1 MARRISI
8 IKRLGGSTLVVV
20 GAVAMTLVCFLVL
33 PLIQAIGRPPETD
46 STVRSTDQAMIE
58 PPPQPPEP
66 EEEEPEEPEEKPELE
81 QEDVPLDLSQIE
93 IALNPGTGGAGALAG
108 NFNVNISDVVGGDGG
123 DGLFNLSEL
132 DQRPRAV
139 YQPSPRI
146 TPEVRRHAPGK
157 VSIIFIVNKNG
168 RVEKAKVQG
177 ASHPALAEV
186 ALEAVRQWKFE
197 PGKRQGQ
204 AVRFRMRVP
213 ITFPKL

>member
-8 IKRLGGSTLVVV
+8 IKRLGGSTLVVA